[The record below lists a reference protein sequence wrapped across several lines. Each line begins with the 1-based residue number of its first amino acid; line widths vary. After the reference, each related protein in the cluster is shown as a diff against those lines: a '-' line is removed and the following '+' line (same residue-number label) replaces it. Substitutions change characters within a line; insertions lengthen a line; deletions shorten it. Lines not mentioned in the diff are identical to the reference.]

1 MNAQDEDDDD
11 SPPHEI
17 ELTVDEAVAEAIRV
31 HQQGFVKAAAEIY
44 DRVLKVKPDHV
55 DALHFLG
62 VAALQLGHPN
72 EATQLI
78 RESLKHA
85 PDNADAHNNLGNVL
99 KSQGHLEEAREAYA
113 LALELRPDNP
123 QTLTN
128 LGSILAVTKD
138 HDGALVLYKRVLEM
152 APDYVEAHHN
162 LGNLYFE
169 MGELE
174 GALNAFKTA
183 LTLKPYNTEAYRKL
197 GNVLALVGLM
207 ESAREIY
214 KKWTEIAPDD
224 PESHHML
231 AAVSGENIPL
241 QASAQSVKQ
250 LFDRFSNSFD
260 QVLQNLGYSAPAI
273 VADTLKNQIGEPQ
286 GSLTVLDAGCG
297 TGLGGPLLR
306 PFAKRLVGLDLSDGM
321 IEKARERN
329 AYDEFVVSELG
340 EYMLGLPATY
350 DVVTAI
356 DTFCYI
362 GDLANTA
369 RALATTLTPGGHAIF
384 TVERSLEDKAPNGY
398 LLHPHG
404 RYSHTGQYLDDVL
417 VEAGLEVVLKRQEVL
432 RKEAGKPVEG
442 FAVVARRPAA

>member
-1 MNAQDEDDDD
+1 MTAPIEDDE
-11 SPPHEI
+11 SPPEEI
-17 ELTVDEAVAEAIRV
+17 ELSLDDAVAEAIRV
-31 HQQGFVKAAAEIY
+31 HQQGFAKAAAEIY

-62 VAALQLGHPN
+62 VAALQLGHPK
-72 EATQLI
+72 EATDLI

-99 KSQGHLEEAREAYA
+99 KSQGDLEEAREAYA
-113 LALELRPDNP
+113 RALELHPENP

-128 LGSILAVTKD
+128 LASILAVTKD
-138 HDGALVLYKRVLEM
+138 HEGALALYQKVLAT

-214 KKWTEIAPDD
+214 KKWTEIAPND

-231 AAVSGENIPL
+231 AAVSGENIPA

-273 VADTLKNQIGEPQ
+273 VADTLKNLIGEPK
-286 GSLTVLDAGCG
+286 GSLAILDAGCG

-306 PFAKRLVGLDLSDGM
+306 PFAKTLVGLDLSDGM
-321 IEKARERN
+321 IEKARARN
-329 AYDEFVVSELG
+329 AYDDFVISELG
-340 EYMLGLPATY
+340 EYMLSKPGAF

-362 GDLANTA
+362 GDLAKTA
-369 RALATTLTPGGHAIF
+369 RALAITLTPGGHAVF
-384 TVERSLEDKAPNGY
+384 TVELSPEDKAPNGY

-404 RYSHTGQYLDDVL
+404 RYSHTGQYLDAEL
-417 VEAGLEVVLKRQEVL
+417 AKAGLEVLLKRQEVL
-432 RKEAGKPVEG
+432 LKEAGKPVEG